1 MGENVEYPEVPL
13 ICLVEGRQI
22 ARCITGHLIRI
33 DLSRHIRAGVGRR
46 RRRDDPRQSDHSG
59 HCQARNRKH
68 LRKSGHVCLPQHRRP
83 SGVSA
88 RDANL
93 PDKDV
98 RQCTRGGGNPSAAWL
113 VRAMRPLRQDGD
125 PQTPDVAYSAL
136 SRAISALPFAPSP
149 PHQRTGHCASL
160 GFSLW
165 RCSLAASQAT
175 RTGDQKKTPACDRGF
190 STARALVHDP
200 KPQMSNLNAWQFF
213 VNCDSA
219 LYLF

>member
-1 MGENVEYPEVPL
+1 MCAGARGVVLSLSGNPPAAHRLEV
-13 ICLVEGRQI
+13 
-22 ARCITGHLIRI
+22 ARH
-33 DLSRHIRAGVGRR
+33 
-46 RRRDDPRQSDHSG
+46 
-59 HCQARNRKH
+59 AR
-68 LRKSGHVCLPQHRRP
+68 VP
-83 SGVSA
+83 SG
-88 RDANL
+88 
-93 PDKDV
+93 
-98 RQCTRGGGNPSAAWL
+98 
-113 VRAMRPLRQDGD
+113 QDGD

-219 LYLF
+219 RHLF